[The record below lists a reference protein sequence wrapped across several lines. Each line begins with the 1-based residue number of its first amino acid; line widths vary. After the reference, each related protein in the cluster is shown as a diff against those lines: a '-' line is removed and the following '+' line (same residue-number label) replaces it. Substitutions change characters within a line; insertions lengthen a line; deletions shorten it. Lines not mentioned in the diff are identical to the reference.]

1 MADQLKDFFDGALV
15 GRIGDAMVR
24 AHRSF
29 PRDRFVAEAKRGLGN
44 LELMDRGRHIAG
56 ALRKALPDD
65 YPRAVKILIA
75 SLGPVGEELDGG
87 GMAPFFYLPHVILVA
102 EHGLDHFEASMLA
115 QYELTQRFSAEF
127 SLRAYLDRY
136 PAESLAVLARWARD
150 PSVHVRRL
158 VSEGT
163 RPRLPWAPRL
173 RRFDDDPTPILALLE
188 MLRDDPE
195 LYVRRSVANHLGD
208 IAKSAPERVIAVCER
223 WMTDATPERAW
234 MVRHAL
240 RYLVKKGDRRALAV
254 LGFGTTAVAVR
265 GRIAPTRLAIG
276 DKASIEVTVTSEAK
290 KPQELEVDLAVH
302 FVKAD
307 GSARPKVFKLRTITL
322 PAGASA
328 SAARTVTFATL
339 TTRKPYPG
347 RHRIEAIV
355 NGQAF
360 PIGHIDVASGTPG
373 RR

>member
-1 MADQLKDFFDGALV
+1 VADQLKHFFDGALV

-24 AHRSF
+24 AHRGF
-29 PRDRFVAEAKRGLGN
+29 PRDRFVAEARRGLGS

-56 ALRKALPDD
+56 ALRRALPDD
-65 YPRAVKILIA
+65 YPRAVEILIA
-75 SLGPVGEELDGG
+75 SLGPVGADLEGG

-102 EHGLDHFEASMLA
+102 EHGLGHFEASMRA
-115 QYELTQRFSAEF
+115 QYELTQRFTAEF
-127 SLRAYLDRY
+127 SLRAFLDRY
-136 PAESLAVLARWARD
+136 PAESLAVLARWATD

-188 MLRDDPE
+188 TLRDDPE

-208 IAKSAPERVIAVCER
+208 IAKGAPERVLAVCEC
-223 WMTDATPERAW
+223 WMKDATPERAW

-254 LGFGTTAVAVR
+254 LGFGKTSVAVS
-265 GRIAPTRLAIG
+265 GHIAPVKVAIG
-276 DKASIEVTVTSEAK
+276 DKASVEVTVRSTAK
-290 KPQELEVDLAVH
+290 KAQELEVDLAVH

-307 GSARPKVFKLRTITL
+307 GSARPKVFKLRTLTL
-322 PAGASA
+322 AAGAAASA
-328 SAARTVTFATL
+328 SRTITFATL

-347 RHRIEAIV
+347 RHVVEAIV

-360 PIGHIDVASGTPG
+360 PIGHIDVGSGTRS

>member
-1 MADQLKDFFDGALV
+1 MADQLKHFFDGGLV
-15 GRIGDAMVR
+15 GRIADSMVR
-24 AHRSF
+24 AHRGF

-65 YPRAVKILIA
+65 YPRAVQILIA
-75 SLGPVGEELDGG
+75 SLGPVGEELEGG

-102 EHGLDHFEASMLA
+102 EHGLEHFEASMLA

-127 SLRAYLDRY
+127 SLRAFLDRY

-254 LGFGTTAVAVR
+254 LGFGKTAVAVR
-265 GRIAPTRLAIG
+265 GRIAPTKVAIG

-307 GSARPKVFKLRTITL
+307 GSARPKVFKLRTVTL

-347 RHRIEAIV
+347 RHRVEAIV

>member
-1 MADQLKDFFDGALV
+1 MADQLKHFFDGGLV
-15 GRIGDAMVR
+15 GRIADSMVR
-24 AHRSF
+24 AHRGF

-44 LELMDRGRHIAG
+44 PELMDRGRHIAG

-65 YPRAVKILIA
+65 YPRAVQILIA
-75 SLGPVGEELDGG
+75 SLGPVGEELEGG

-102 EHGLDHFEASMLA
+102 EHGLEHFEASMLA

-127 SLRAYLDRY
+127 SLRAFLDRY

-254 LGFGTTAVAVR
+254 LGFGKTAVAVR
-265 GRIAPTRLAIG
+265 GRIAPTKVAIG

-307 GSARPKVFKLRTITL
+307 GSARPKVFKLRTVTL

-347 RHRIEAIV
+347 RHRVEAIV